1 MTLQTDDI
9 DGGAPKSLA
18 GALRLMHAAAFA
30 AGSRVPNVD
39 VDERNVGV
47 SSAAAAVA
55 VLRTSADH
63 GDRYWCA
70 FVAEEAIRHPPWWP
84 AAAMADAHA
93 RTGRGPLSVPTYD
106 QIIVGSGATG
116 IGGYIDQVGGRAV
129 NTELTIARARAGS
142 SCGQWLSGV
151 ARMLPLTTGRY
162 LFHVAPASQECLCDA
177 AYHARRHWWLADSE
191 WHVVFDASF
200 FTPLSFT
207 LFIIYC
213 A

>member
-1 MTLQTDDI
+1 
-9 DGGAPKSLA
+9 
-18 GALRLMHAAAFA
+18 MHAAAFA

-116 IGGYIDQVGGRAV
+116 IGCHIDQVGGRPV
-129 NTELTIARARAGS
+129 NTELTIARGRKRVLLLPPREGDALLAELPTAFPAAPS
-142 SCGQWLSGV
+142 PELV
-151 ARMLPLTTGRY
+151 ARIVAVGGFVGRAASGLGGSPVCCRSLHSPPPAGICLTWR
-162 LFHVAPASQECLCDA
+162 LL
-177 AYHARRHWWLADSE
+177 ARVR
-191 WHVVFDASF
+191 
-200 FTPLSFT
+200 T
-207 LFIIYC
+207 
-213 A
+213 